1 VPSAVAYGTLALLV
15 LMLASGGL
23 LALTVRLDREASG
36 A

>member
-1 VPSAVAYGTLALLV
+1 VAYGALVLLV

-23 LALTVRLDREASG
+23 LALTVRLDRGRRG